1 MKEKENEQGGLFK
14 AVYIV
19 GALCAAAFVLL
30 LVCIAVTS
38 GPRFSPP
45 PFEESAQEGLPTV
58 PEGLGWEELW
68 QEGMEF
74 KAAVCGV
81 VIVRDGV
88 AEVNFANTS
97 DAAWLRLRVF
107 DEEGNLLGE
116 TGLLKE
122 HTYVPS
128 VQLTTPVEDGQKISM
143 KVMAYQPETYQSLG
157 AINMNTA
164 LTVEK

>member
-1 MKEKENEQGGLFK
+1 M
-14 AVYIV
+14 
-19 GALCAAAFVLL
+19 
-30 LVCIAVTS
+30 
-38 GPRFSPP
+38 
-45 PFEESAQEGLPTV
+45 

-74 KAAVCGV
+74 RAAVCGV
-81 VIVRDGV
+81 VIVRDGA

-128 VQLTTPVEDGQKISM
+128 VQLVTPVEDGQKISM